1 MTISLQ
7 PNLNEVTIAID
18 EEQNDVTVVT
28 EPPDQAEVKK
38 YLHTVF
44 PHIVSSLD

>member
-1 MTISLQ
+1 MTLSLQ

-28 EPPDQAEVKK
+28 ESLDQAEVTK
-38 YLHTVF
+38 YLHN
-44 PHIVSSLD
+44 